1 MNKFS
6 TRNIALAGMFIAMGI
21 VLPFLTAGN
30 PQLGNMFL
38 PMHLPVLI
46 AGFVLGWP
54 LGLIV
59 GFVTPLLRSVM
70 FTTPP
75 MVPVAISMA
84 FELAAFGAVTG
95 IMYRLLPKKPIYIYV
110 SLVTAM
116 ILGRVVSALANL
128 ALLGFGLRES
138 YNLQIFI
145 AGAFTNAWPGL
156 ILQIVL
162 IPVLIIA
169 LQKARLIKD

>member
-21 VLPFLTAGN
+21 VLPFLTAQN

-38 PMHLPVLI
+38 PMHLPVLLS
-46 AGFVLGWP
+46 GFVVGWP
-54 LGLIV
+54 LGLII
-59 GFVTPLLRSVM
+59 GFITPLLRHVM
-70 FTTPP
+70 FTMPP
-75 MVPVAISMA
+75 MPTALSMA

-95 IMYRLLPKKPIYIYV
+95 IMYKILPKKPVSIYI
-110 SLVTAM
+110 SLLTAM
-116 ILGRVVSALANL
+116 VVGRVVSALANL
-128 ALLGFGLRES
+128 LLLGFGIRES

-145 AGAFTNAWPGL
+145 AGAFTGAWPGI

-162 IPVLIIA
+162 IPVLILA
-169 LQKARLIKD
+169 LQKARLIKK